1 MPINS
6 EELKK
11 SVELPNTNGRTRQSK
26 SDSQGDRST
35 NRHAA
40 TASAAHQSTVQDKAT
55 LTVRTQQQ
63 LAGIQQS
70 LGKIASDRT
79 NAIEQVS
86 DTLAY
91 LYSPTIFHADVMTR
105 AAEKLG
111 LKAAEPEP
119 ETITLDSLSDCFS
132 RFADSVEY
140 PAIAA
145 SSALGCLPM

>member
-1 MPINS
+1 
-6 EELKK
+6 
-11 SVELPNTNGRTRQSK
+11 QSLDK
-26 SDSQGDRST
+26 I
-35 NRHAA
+35 
-40 TASAAHQSTVQDKAT
+40 AS
-55 LTVRTQQQ
+55 RTQQQ

-70 LGKIASDRT
+70 LDKIASRTQQQLAGIQQSLDKIASDRT

-91 LYSPTIFHADVMTR
+91 LYSPATFQAEVMALT
-105 AAEKLG
+105 AQKLG
-111 LKAAEPEP
+111 LTQAEPH
-119 ETITLDSLSDCFS
+119 TITLDDDCFS